1 MITELGAGQK
11 VFLPLTINRKL
22 WDHGSTMIF
31 LNQVYC
37 EQLDEAERLSLRYDV
52 CDSPLPVKDQDF
64 QDRIKAIAACIG
76 RVLSE
81 HGSICEDRGY
91 WEKLFFRWL
100 LYIVYDIQVKRLQFE
115 ALKKNYPDQTFY
127 THTKKEF
134 LEKDFFEGDV
144 QSLWEDDYHLWLYT
158 YMAKEY
164 FGVHVIPVEVED
176 QTVDSP
182 EEKEKDKGFLRP
194 IFRKMKKVFTESPRH
209 TLRRGMSYYYR
220 TFSRDKAEVLYYGL
234 DISSD
239 TSITWLIGSS
249 GKIQPFTLASR
260 QINASISP
268 TLRRKLT
275 LALGRLGTVS
285 PVIADIIGR
294 TLPKLYLEEYEYH
307 HVRNMSLLKQYR
319 RLKVVFSLTGILSS
333 CPETIFSLLAQK
345 RGVKVI
351 GLQHGGDY
359 EVINGILDQ
368 EEYLNDVFYSW
379 SGKETRPCSTICEIL
394 SAPSYK
400 FNRYR
405 CMQGG
410 GKYVLFVG
418 TSLFMY
424 PRYDEYKGE
433 DVFKIR
439 YIRRQMEFFSA
450 LEQDSRN
457 DLYVKE
463 YYVDSGWHILSTMEK
478 AFPLLKFIGRNKI
491 APNYGVVD
499 IIDRNT
505 SFAEALM
512 GCKLMICDHLST
524 TWREALYLNKP
535 FLMLLDR
542 ETWSFREE
550 ALESV
555 RLMESVGII
564 LYDCEE
570 AATLLNR
577 IHGDVSG
584 WWNEPERQAV
594 IKRIR
599 KNYLFEVEDIDG
611 WWMRELL
618 RQARS

>member
-1 MITELGAGQK
+1 MITEFCAGQRI
-11 VFLPLTINRKL
+11 FLPLTINRGL
-22 WDHGSTMIF
+22 WDCDSPMIF

-37 EQLDEAERLSLRYDV
+37 EQLDEAERSSLRYDV
-52 CDSPLPVKDQDF
+52 CNSALPVKDQAF
-64 QDRIKAIAACIG
+64 QDRIKEIAACIG
-76 RVLSE
+76 HMINE
-81 HGSICEDRGY
+81 HTGICEDRGY

-100 LYIVYDIQVKRLQFE
+100 LYIVYDIQVKLLQFE
-115 ALKKNYPDQTFY
+115 ELKKNYPDQIFY
-127 THTKKEF
+127 TYTKKEF
-134 LEKDFFEGDV
+134 LEKELFEGNV
-144 QSLWEDDYHLWLYT
+144 TSLWEDDYHFWLYT
-158 YMAKEY
+158 YLAKEY
-164 FGVHVIPVEVED
+164 FCVQVIPAEVEE
-176 QTVDSP
+176 QTVDLP
-182 EEKEKDKGFLRP
+182 VEKKRNKDVLQP
-194 IFRKMKKVFTESPRH
+194 IFRRMKKFFTESPRY
-209 TLRRGMSYYYR
+209 TLRRGISYYHR
-220 TFSRDKAEVLYYGL
+220 IFSRDEAEVLYYCL
-234 DISSD
+234 DISHD
-239 TSITWLIGSS
+239 TSINWLIDSS
-249 GKIQPFTLASR
+249 GKIQPLDLSSS
-260 QINASISP
+260 QINVPRSSA
-268 TLRRKLT
+268 LRRNLT
-275 LALGRLGTVS
+275 VALRGLGTVS
-285 PVIADIIGR
+285 PIVADVIGR
-294 TLPKLYLEEYEYH
+294 TLPKLYLEEYKYH
-307 HVRNMSLLKQYR
+307 HANCMSLLKKYR

-345 RGVKVI
+345 RGVKVV

-379 SGKETRPCSTICEIL
+379 SGKETRPCSSICEIL
-394 SAPSYK
+394 GAPSYK
-400 FNRYR
+400 CNRYR
-405 CMQGG
+405 GVQGG
-410 GKYVLFVG
+410 DQYVLFVG

-433 DVFKIR
+433 DRFKIR
-439 YIRRQMEFFSA
+439 YIRRQMAFFSA
-450 LEQDSRN
+450 LENKSR
-457 DLYVKE
+457 DALYVKE

-478 AFPLLKFIGRNKI
+478 SFPLMNFMGRNKV
-491 APNYGVVD
+491 ASNYGVVD

-542 ETWSFREE
+542 ETCSFREE

-577 IHGDVSG
+577 IHNDVPG

-599 KNYLFEVEDIDG
+599 RNYLFEVEDIDG